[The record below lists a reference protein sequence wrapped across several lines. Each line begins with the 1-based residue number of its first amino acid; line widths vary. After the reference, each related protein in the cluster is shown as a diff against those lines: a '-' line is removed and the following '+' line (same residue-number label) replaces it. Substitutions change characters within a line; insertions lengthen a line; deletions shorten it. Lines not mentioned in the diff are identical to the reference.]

1 VVNRE
6 SFGWKDGKPN
16 APGRLNDLRHIIYK
30 TFDESVSASVRGL
43 GIMALDR
50 VLKENVDGEALI
62 WAYTRLCQEDSDT
75 KILFMFTDG
84 SPTDDSTLSVQR
96 GDFLKVHFEHV
107 VEQIVAEKRIMLRL
121 IGIDHDLSDLSPD
134 AVNVTNLKLARPVL
148 NTLM

>member
-1 VVNRE
+1 
-6 SFGWKDGKPN
+6 
-16 APGRLNDLRHIIYK
+16 
-30 TFDESVSASVRGL
+30 
-43 GIMALDR
+43 MALDR